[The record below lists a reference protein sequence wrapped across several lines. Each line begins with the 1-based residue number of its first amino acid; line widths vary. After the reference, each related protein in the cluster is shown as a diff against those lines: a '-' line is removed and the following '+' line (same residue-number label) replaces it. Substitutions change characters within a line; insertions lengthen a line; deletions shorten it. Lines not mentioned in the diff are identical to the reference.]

1 MDDDVPS
8 ENQESIVITR
18 SIGLLAIISIQ
29 RDQVMCSSSH
39 PEIWVSQ
46 KEKERFISC
55 LCCLV
60 RGHRRTCLPQALGES
75 VEKQS
80 YLKCSWP

>member
-39 PEIWVSQ
+39 PEIWCIKRKRKGLFLACAV
-46 KEKERFISC
+46 
-55 LCCLV
+55 
-60 RGHRRTCLPQALGES
+60 
-75 VEKQS
+75 
-80 YLKCSWP
+80 

>member
-18 SIGLLAIISIQ
+18 STGLLTIISIQ
-29 RDQVMCSSSH
+29 RDQVMCSSGH

-46 KEKERFISC
+46 KEKKRFISC
-55 LCCLV
+55 LCCLSSK
-60 RGHRRTCLPQALGES
+60 GP
-75 VEKQS
+75 
-80 YLKCSWP
+80 